1 MPADRAALGVL
12 HVPPSHFPHPTHLNL
27 RAAAL
32 PCDPS
37 MPGMPAGIPTD
48 HVLPDDPT
56 CLPFIE
62 RYAADQPAFFKD
74 FAVAYLQLAN
84 MGARWA

>member
-1 MPADRAALGVL
+1 MTVCECEVCFDLPSASRPGGPEHAAVVVDILYLRRTPAG
-12 HVPPSHFPHPTHLNL
+12 
-27 RAAAL
+27 
-32 PCDPS
+32 
-37 MPGMPAGIPTD
+37 PAGIPTD

-62 RYAADQPAFFKD
+62 RYAADQQAFFQD